1 MKNTVYYKDAK
12 TGKLYTER
20 ELAESG
26 KLHDKG
32 YKRVHKDK
40 ASVENTE
47 CFGRYE
53 KHEYMGFDGVSA
65 KEIRNRRVRK
75 DMRYL
80 GLCW

>member
-1 MKNTVYYKDAK
+1 MKNTVYYKDK
-12 TGKLYTER
+12 SGKLYTER
-20 ELAESG
+20 ELTESG

-40 ASVENTE
+40 ASVEKE
-47 CFGRYE
+47 SWGRYE